1 MKLRSLNATVPL
13 MALLGALAG
22 CGGGGDDEAGSLTP
36 FSLSASTLTL
46 SGGCVGGYVA
56 DVYVYG
62 GAAPYRLDNTF
73 PDVIKV
79 SNMPAPVDPAVQ
91 PAFENVTA
99 TTEVAHRGD
108 RFSVWFKAGTCFS
121 PGVVVVVDKND
132 KQVSLTLTQS

>member
-1 MKLRSLNATVPL
+1 

-22 CGGGGDDEAGSLTP
+22 CGGGGDDEAGSLTA

-73 PDVIKV
+73 PDAIKV
-79 SNMPAPVDPAVQ
+79 SNMPVPVDPAI
-91 PAFENVTA
+91 PAFEDVTT

-108 RFSVWFKAGTCFS
+108 RFSVWFKPGMCFS

-132 KQVSLTLTQS
+132 RQVSLTLNHS